1 MDVLFASDKKIA
13 ILVMTICSISVFLIS
28 QLDIKLNRK
37 IIFINLGYN
46 LIILLLTFNTR
57 IYFLNVF
64 IISYILWHL
73 ITPYVVKYK
82 VLLGAVFPFVILSAY
97 LVPLFSL
104 QIPLFPIVLYPI
116 YLLGYMVRGME
127 IRKVRKS
134 LMIVILNILSST
146 LVISL
151 FVFRIKQHLNSQNIK
166 LIDFSLDQFKMA
178 VYQPFYIMFL
188 IWLTGSIGFLYIY
201 IFQNLIPKSSG
212 EYDSPQVFKKFS
224 NITLEF
230 IKFFMFVGSFIFIGE
245 LVTRQDIITTLAAIT
260 KPSIMF
266 NFITLS
272 TITFFLIGVLGKFL
286 SRLFVFIIMS
296 ILIIANF
303 IKFSYFDE
311 PFYPWDMYLINE
323 GIRISKEYVNLPL
336 IFAVVFILVAGFI
349 FLLVFKKN
357 IRNRFKPK
365 LLLNILP
372 FAIILLVVNG
382 LIINSPKQLVQL
394 GIAKS
399 WYIGKQEMQDNGLL
413 VQSYMYIKNYK
424 HYTFSKP
431 EGYSKE
437 KINEIT
443 ARLSKEFPQNNNTSV
458 KPNVVL
464 IMSESFWDPN
474 RLKDISFSED
484 IMKGFSKY
492 KKGDIVSP
500 AIGGGTANVEFEAL
514 TGLSNYFFQP
524 GILTYNVYIRRNTP
538 GLASVF
544 KDNGYETIAVHPFLA
559 EMYNRNK
566 VYKFLQFDRFL
577 TSVDFDIK
585 KDVKGPYVSDEKFK
599 DKILELLS
607 TGDKPK
613 FIFGLTMQNHDPYV
627 NKYNKL
633 TVTAKSNKLNDEEK
647 HIISTYAEGIKDSAN
662 ALDDLIQSLKASGI
676 PTIVYFFGDHLP
688 RFGTVN
694 DMKNIYNRLNP
705 ENDPLQKEFR
715 NYLAP
720 YASWSNIKETRKF
733 DKPFSP
739 SHIAFEILKDS
750 GVKYPSYFNVLKGLE
765 EENLYLHQT
774 LSTKIDINN
783 QYFKDYKMIE
793 YDIINGKRYLLDK

>member
-1 MDVLFASDKKIA
+1 MVNGMQLREIKRS
-13 ILVMTICSISVFLIS
+13 LV
-28 QLDIKLNRK
+28 
-37 IIFINLGYN
+37 II
-46 LIILLLTFNTR
+46 
-57 IYFLNVF
+57 
-64 IISYILWHL
+64 
-73 ITPYVVKYK
+73 
-82 VLLGAVFPFVILSAY
+82 
-97 LVPLFSL
+97 
-104 QIPLFPIVLYPI
+104 
-116 YLLGYMVRGME
+116 
-127 IRKVRKS
+127 
-134 LMIVILNILSST
+134 ILNILSST
-146 LVISL
+146 LGVSL
-151 FVFRIKQHLNSQNIK
+151 FILRIKQHLNSQNIK
-166 LIDFSLDQFKMA
+166 LIDFSVGQYKMA
-178 VYQPFYIMFL
+178 IYQPFYIMLL
-188 IWLTGSIGFLYIY
+188 IWLAGSVGFLYIY
-201 IFQNLIPKSSG
+201 IFQNFIKKSP
-212 EYDSPQVFKKFS
+212 EENDSHQLFKKFS
-224 NITLEF
+224 NITLQF
-230 IKFFMFVGSFIFIGE
+230 VKFFIFVGSFIFIAE
-245 LVTRQDIITTLAAIT
+245 LVTRQNIKATLAAIT
-260 KPSIMF
+260 TPSIMF
-266 NFITLS
+266 NFIVLS
-272 TITFFLIGVLGKFL
+272 TITLFLTGTLGKFL
-286 SRLFVFIIMS
+286 SKILVVVVMT

-303 IKFSYFDE
+303 IKFIYFDE

-336 IFAVVFILVAGFI
+336 IFSILFILVVGFI
-349 FLLVFKKN
+349 ILLILKKN

-372 FAIILLVVNG
+372 FALILLVVNG
-382 LIINSPKQLVQL
+382 LIINSPKQLVKL

-437 KINEIT
+437 KLNEIT
-443 ARLSKEFPQNNNTSV
+443 TRLSEEFPQNNNTQV

-464 IMSESFWDPN
+464 IMSESFWDPT
-474 RLKDISFSED
+474 RLKNISFNED

-566 VYKFLQFDRFL
+566 VYKFLQFDKFL

-607 TGDKPK
+607 TEGKPK

-633 TVTAKSNKLNDEEK
+633 TVTAKSDKLNEDEK

-662 ALDDLIQSLKASGI
+662 ALDELIQSIKASGI

-705 ENDPLQKEFR
+705 ESDPLQKEFR

-765 EENLYLHQT
+765 EKNLYLHQT
-774 LSTKIDINN
+774 LSTNIDTTN

-793 YDIINGKRYLLDK
+793 YDIINGKQYLLDK